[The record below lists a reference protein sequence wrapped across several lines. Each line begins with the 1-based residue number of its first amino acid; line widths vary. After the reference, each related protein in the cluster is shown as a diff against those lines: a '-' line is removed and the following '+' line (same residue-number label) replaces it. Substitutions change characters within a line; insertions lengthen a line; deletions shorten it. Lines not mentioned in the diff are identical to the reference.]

1 MTINSY
7 IKEIET
13 QAQKPLD
20 EQLNDIK
27 IASAKLL
34 QTLDNLLPIVD
45 KVVEALEKETNNIEK
60 QTSES
65 K

>member
-7 IKEIET
+7 VKEIET